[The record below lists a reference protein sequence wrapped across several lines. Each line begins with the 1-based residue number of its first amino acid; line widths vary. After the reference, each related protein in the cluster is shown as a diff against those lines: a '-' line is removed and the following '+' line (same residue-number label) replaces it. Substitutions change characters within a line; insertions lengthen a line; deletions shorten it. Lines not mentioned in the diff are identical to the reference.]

1 MDLGDTRDIR
11 SWYRNHHFAAAI
23 QKQTFDGRYA
33 ADSVIVTLSIALA
46 LYNSLEMTLLIST
59 TFKKWKGLYFW
70 SLSLCNLGII
80 GYTLGVMLTF
90 FNLGVGW
97 FNLTLNDAAWI
108 CMITCQSLV
117 LYSRLGLILDNA
129 KILTAVKWMIIVD
142 SIVLLIT
149 TVVLNF
155 GSKFT
160 TIDAFSEGYFY
171 IEHIQMTVIT
181 MQELIIS
188 GVYIWKTS
196 NLLKVISKAHTRG
209 MIWQLFSINII
220 IIAMDVALVVLQY
233 KHLQLYQEIIK
244 AVVYGIKLKLELNIL
259 SKLVDLVGG
268 GSNVRTMTGDEN
280 LASDETFGLKIL
292 DKNKGS
298 GV

>member
-1 MDLGDTRDIR
+1 MVVAVALATAGAILAP
-11 SWYRNHHFAAAI
+11 RNHHFAAAI
-23 QKQTFDGRYA
+23 QKETFDGKYA

-46 LYNSLEMTLLIST
+46 LYNSLEMTLLIAT
-59 TFKKWKGLYFW
+59 TFKRWKGLYFW

-97 FNLTLNDAAWI
+97 FNLTLNDGAWI
-108 CMITCQSLV
+108 VMITCQSLV

-142 SIVLLIT
+142 SIVLLIS

-181 MQELIIS
+181 VQELIIS
-188 GVYIWKTS
+188 GVYIWKTVS
-196 NLLKVISKAHTRG
+196 LLK
-209 MIWQLFSINII
+209 
-220 IIAMDVALVVLQY
+220 VALVVLQF

-244 AVVYGIKLKLELNIL
+244 AVVYGVKLKLELNIL

-268 GSNVRTMTGDEN
+268 SGSNVRTMTGEEN
-280 LASDETFGLKIL
+280 LDSKDIFGGQTDDPTGRQFSTVGSTAHIL
-292 DKNKGS
+292 SENKGQ